1 MEYRADDR
9 VRKSA
14 NLHVQ
19 MCTEMNDVAQEVL
32 GLCSKDLILSEA
44 NYHATCY
51 KNLVR
56 VIYQSKE
63 SKSSGLEN
71 DNDELDDVYHTV
83 FEFCSD
89 LIKSPRVVKFKM
101 IRKIMS
107 DEAQKM
113 GIEIPQSDY
122 KNLIRKISNR
132 FEELQFVQ
140 KSPNNVLV
148 YPSTIKIED
157 LVS

>member
-1 MEYRADDR
+1 MEVRADDR

-32 GLCSKDLILSEA
+32 GLCSRDLISSEA
-44 NYHATCY
+44 KYHDTCY
-51 KNLVR
+51 KNFVR

-71 DNDELDDVYHTV
+71 DNDELDDVFHTV

-89 LIKSPRVVKFKM
+89 LIKSPRVVEFKM
-101 IRKIMS
+101 IRKILS
-107 DEAQKM
+107 DEAQKV

-122 KNLIRKISNR
+122 KNLIRKN
-132 FEELQFVQ
+132 FKQV
-140 KSPNNVLV
+140 
-148 YPSTIKIED
+148 
-157 LVS
+157 